1 MAKSRTQK
9 RGGLRSGAG
18 RPCKWYNSGK
28 TKLVRIP
35 AGYVSQILEV
45 VDYMNASGGRLPDSM
60 YLYLASDF
68 PHPEY
73 DSVVQQPYPRNYSDT
88 K

>member
-35 AGYVSQILEV
+35 AAYVSQILEV
-45 VDYMNASGGRLPDSM
+45 VDYMNASGGELPGSIS
-60 YLYLASDF
+60 LFLPLDF
-68 PHPEY
+68 PSSKHE
-73 DSVVQQPYPRNYSDT
+73 SFVELPYLRNFTD
-88 K
+88 KF